1 MKRTLHKALILVF
14 AISIICAAGCQEAEK
29 PSEKKSRVIAARN
42 MELEKQ
48 VVERD
53 KQIDDL
59 KTQHTAKLGL
69 EQKKL
74 ADCRKQTADCKQ
86 QLKQGMEE
94 KVNEVLTAAIEET
107 AKLHAENT
115 KLKAEIA
122 ELKAKLNSPAE
133 TEKPNEPEKKE

>member
-1 MKRTLHKALILVF
+1 MRRPLHKALMLVF

-48 VVERD
+48 VAERD

-59 KTQHTAKLGL
+59 KTQHTAKLGA

-74 ADCRKQTADCKQ
+74 ADCQKQTADCKQ
-86 QLKQGMEE
+86 RLQKGMEE
-94 KVNEVLTAAIEET
+94 KVNEVLVASIEEN
-107 AKLHAENT
+107 AKIRAENT

-122 ELKAKLNSPAE
+122 ELKAKLNPPAE
-133 TEKPNEPEKKE
+133 TEKPKEPEKKE

>member
-1 MKRTLHKALILVF
+1 MKRPLHKALILVF

-29 PSEKKSRVIAARN
+29 PSEKKARVIAAQN

-48 VVERD
+48 VAELD

-74 ADCRKQTADCKQ
+74 ANCQKQTADCRQ
-86 QLKQGMEE
+86 QLKEGMEK
-94 KVNEVLTAAIEET
+94 KVNDILIVSIEES
-107 AKLHAENT
+107 AKLHKENA

-122 ELKAKLNSPAE
+122 ELKAKLNPP
-133 TEKPNEPEKKE
+133 KEPEKKE